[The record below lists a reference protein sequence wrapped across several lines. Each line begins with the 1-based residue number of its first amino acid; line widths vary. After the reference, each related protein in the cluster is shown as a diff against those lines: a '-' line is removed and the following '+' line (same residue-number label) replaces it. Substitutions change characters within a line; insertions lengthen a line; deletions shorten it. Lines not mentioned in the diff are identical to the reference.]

1 MLAVGNLISMLLIG
15 TVSTASAQSTV
26 KDAKVSAKARE
37 HFNAGV
43 AYIDDPSG
51 SKWEEAY
58 REFRAAYAESKS
70 WRILNNMGVCA
81 LNLERDEEAIEA
93 YTQYLKLGG
102 KDVSEK
108 NRAQVEKDISML
120 KASLATVTI
129 TVDLPDARIT
139 DERVTAN
146 GGLVINRY
154 NAEGSSFR
162 VGIHPGHHKFTVAV
176 PGGKSSTWEFEA
188 DPGSTQSHEFRL
200 IEEAK
205 PAAPPQATPVATSDS
220 GASQSSS
227 GMSTWVYVGA
237 GATAVFAVT
246 ATVTGIVALSK
257 QSDFDK
263 AKDDGNLSRAKDL
276 KDSGE
281 RFALITDIGIGAAV
295 VAAGLTTYAYFTQ
308 GSGKTEKA
316 TASKTLSPGQWQ
328 FAPWG
333 GPNQAGV
340 AVHGAF

>member
-1 MLAVGNLISMLLIG
+1 MLAIGNLVSMLLLG
-15 TVSTASAQSTV
+15 AASTAYAQGTV

-70 WRILNNMGVCA
+70 WRILNNIGVCA

-102 KDVSEK
+102 KDVSDK
-108 NRAQVEKDISML
+108 NRAQVEKDIAML
-120 KASLATVTI
+120 KASLASVSI
-129 TVDLPDARIT
+129 TVDLPDAKIT

-154 NAEGSSFR
+154 NVQGKDFR
-162 VGIHPGHHKFTVAV
+162 VGIHPGHHKFTVSG
-176 PGGKSSTWEFEA
+176 PEGKASTWEFEA
-188 DPGSTQSHEFRL
+188 EPGSNQIHEFRL
-200 IEEAK
+200 HEEAK
-205 PAAPPQATPVATSDS
+205 PAVAPAATPTTANASDASRGNS
-220 GASQSSS
+220 GT
-227 GMSTWVYVGA
+227 STWVYVGA

-308 GSGKTEKA
+308 GKGEAEKTSRVLERG
-316 TASKTLSPGQWQ
+316 TWQ
-328 FAPWG
+328 LAPF
-333 GPNQAGV
+333 AGV
-340 AVHGAF
+340 DRAGIAVHGAF